1 MELAEP
7 TATAIFLTTFGALLA
22 VSVLAGRIA
31 ARVGLPLTTLFL
43 LLGMLAGSEGIGDIA
58 FTDYALTFK
67 LGTTALVLILFDGG
81 LNTSLS
87 AVRQVGAAAGTLATL
102 GVLGTAAFTALA
114 AWMMGLPLA
123 ESFLLGAVV
132 SPTDAAAVF
141 SVLRGSGVHL
151 KRRVA
156 LTLEAESGLNDPL
169 AFILV
174 TLVTLHIAQPVD
186 LFGWQAA
193 AELVLQVV
201 VGAVAGIAIGYGGR
215 AVMERVA
222 IATGGLYPVFTL
234 AIAFLA
240 FGVPTLLHGSGFL
253 SVYIAGMILGGG
265 ELPQRASLLRVHDA
279 LGWLGQV
286 AMFLVL
292 GLLVFPSHLDDVAG
306 MGIALALFIAL
317 VARPLVVALCLAPFG
332 YRPREIAFI
341 GWMGLRGAVP
351 IILATVPVLARVP
364 GAEPLFDLVFFFVL
378 LSSLVQGGTGAWM
391 ARRLGLETREPP
403 APHAVLAIES
413 MRPLQGRLIS
423 FHVDEAL
430 AVAGAS
436 ILELPLPPEAAVA
449 LIVRGTILVAPL
461 PETLLLPGDHVYL
474 VARAEDEPVLRL
486 MFGRPEDDD

>member
-1 MELAEP
+1 MDLHEP

-22 VSVLAGRIA
+22 VSVLTGRLA

-43 LLGMLAGSEGIGDIA
+43 LLGMLAGSQGIGGIA
-58 FTDYALTFK
+58 FTNYALTFK

-81 LNTSLS
+81 LNTSL
-87 AVRQVGAAAGTLATL
+87 AEVRQVGGAAGALATL
-102 GVLGTAAFTALA
+102 GVLGTAAFTAFG
-114 AWMMGLPLA
+114 AWLMGLPVG

-174 TLVTLHIAQPVD
+174 TLVTLNIAQPSQ
-186 LFGWQAA
+186 LFGWHAV
-193 AELVLQVV
+193 AELALQVTVGVACGV
-201 VGAVAGIAIGYGGR
+201 VIGYGGR
-215 AVMERVA
+215 AVVQRVP

-234 AIAFLA
+234 AIAFLS

-253 SVYIAGMILGGG
+253 SVYIAGMILGSG

-292 GLLVFPSHLDDVAG
+292 GLLVFPSHLVDVAWL
-306 MGIALALFIAL
+306 GIALALFIAL
-317 VARPLVVALCLAPFG
+317 VARPLVVAICLAPFG
-332 YRPREIAFI
+332 FRPREIAFI

-351 IILATVPVLARVP
+351 IILATVPVLAGVP

-378 LSSLVQGGTGAWM
+378 ISSLVQGGTGAWM

-413 MRPLQGRLIS
+413 TRPLQGRLIS

-430 AVAGAS
+430 AVAGATIS
-436 ILELPLPPEAAVA
+436 ELPLPAGAAVA
-449 LIVRGTILVAPL
+449 LIVRGTELVAPL
-461 PETLLLPGDHVYL
+461 AETVLRPGDHVYL
-474 VARAEDEPVLRL
+474 VSRAEDGPLLQL
-486 MFGRPEDDD
+486 MFGRPESDD